1 MAKPKAERWLTTT
14 FIRGVDET
22 ARARMQIEG
31 RAYPRASPLCCLAK
45 FDSVLHPCSHV
56 VEAAHFI
63 PRQRV
68 ENALWEM
75 LRDAGIIEDE
85 YARAF
90 LPEERDEII
99 LIAAWDPR
107 NGGLACQH
115 HHRRFDAHAGS
126 PRAPKIVVPR
136 ARLPVHVEEF
146 ICDYGFDG
154 MGWLD
159 ERFPR

>member
-1 MAKPKAERWLTTT
+1 MGEPGFWDREDRAVAVVKAHGELIGT
-14 FIRGVDET
+14 
-22 ARARMQIEG
+22 G
-31 RAYPRASPLCCLAK
+31 RLAP
-45 FDSVLHPCSHV
+45 FTEV
-56 VEAAHFI
+56 
-63 PRQRV
+63 
-68 ENALWEM
+68 
-75 LRDAGIIEDE
+75 
-85 YARAF
+85 
-90 LPEERDEII
+90 I